1 MNGGICGPN
10 GSGTCTFSVPITQ
23 DILDQTVSGE
33 VYVNVHL
40 DYGLEGPQMDA
51 NLCDDG
57 LLDRYESAGGSSPWN
72 SSDAL
77 INDTPV
83 IGIEDCQDLAFGHD
97 AGSGAF
103 SDIVQNLNQYKGLAG
118 GYGRGHTS
126 ADGNGVEGATVILT
140 RSSTNEVVMQGTTDA
155 DGYYTLPYKHK
166 GKRALYRIGL
176 WGAGEPLEEVIELQ
190 GNGWAEVNFD
200 VSTGTIDAS
209 WKGEDKG
216 GKGGRGR
223 SKK

>member
-1 MNGGICGPN
+1 
-10 GSGTCTFSVPITQ
+10 
-23 DILDQTVSGE
+23 
-33 VYVNVHL
+33 
-40 DYGLEGPQMDA
+40 MDA